1 MAWIQDF
8 DSTNLEI
15 FIHVISRSH
24 IIYHDIRN
32 CKNIQKKDYF
42 CSTKFQLNAAMFS
55 RAVALWVLTKIC
67 VTSTG
72 KFFKGLQAP
81 ALLSMSRSETSLR
94 IPLPYYLVNTCP
106 LNSDSY
112 SMPLIRREII
122 IIINIYVHKALSL
135 SFLCQL
141 V

>member
-1 MAWIQDF
+1 MVWIQDF

-32 CKNIQKKDYF
+32 CKNTHKKDYF
-42 CSTKFQLNAAMFS
+42 CSTKSSAERLLYECSPKFVLQVQGNFS
-55 RAVALWVLTKIC
+55 RAYKH
-67 VTSTG
+67 
-72 KFFKGLQAP
+72 
-81 ALLSMSRSETSLR
+81 LLCWACLDQKLHWD
-94 IPLPYYLVNTCP
+94 PLPYYLVTTCP